1 MTHQEFNSELINKRS
16 ILFAFA
22 LKLTKNYQDAQD
34 LFQDGTTRAFRYC
47 SHFEMGTNFRA
58 WMSMIIRNTFIS
70 DFRAKKRKSLVKESF
85 ENTLFNSKNRNAL
98 DNQGETNM
106 RIQDIYT
113 ILDQLDEKYAIPFT
127 MHFQG
132 YQYKEIGEKLGLPI
146 GTVKS
151 RLYTARETLKKEI
164 TAKYEMSI

>member
-1 MTHQEFNSELINKRS
+1 MTHQEFNSELISKRS
-16 ILFAFA
+16 TLFAFA
-22 LKLTKNYQDAQD
+22 LKLTNDYQDAQD

-70 DFRAKKRKSLVKESF
+70 DFRVKKRSIFVKESF
-85 ENTLFNSKNRNAL
+85 YSENKNTL

-106 RIQDIYT
+106 RIQDIYK
-113 ILDQLDEKYAIPFT
+113 ILDQLDEKYAVPFL
-127 MHFQG
+127 MHYQG

-151 RLYTARETLKKEI
+151 RLYTARQTLQKEI

>member
-1 MTHQEFNSELINKRS
+1 MTHQEFNSELVSKRS
-16 ILFAFA
+16 ILFSFA

-34 LFQDGTTRAFRYC
+34 LFQDGTTRAFHYC

-70 DFRAKKRKSLVKESF
+70 DFRTKKRRSLAYESF
-85 ENTLFNSKNRNAL
+85 YTENENTM

-106 RIQDIYT
+106 RIQDIYR
-113 ILDQLDEKYAIPFT
+113 ILDQLDEKYAVPFL
-127 MHFQG
+127 MHYQG
-132 YQYKEIGEKLGLPI
+132 YQYKEIGDTLGLPI

-151 RLYTARETLKKEI
+151 RLYTARQTLRKEI
-164 TAKYEMSI
+164 NAKYEISI